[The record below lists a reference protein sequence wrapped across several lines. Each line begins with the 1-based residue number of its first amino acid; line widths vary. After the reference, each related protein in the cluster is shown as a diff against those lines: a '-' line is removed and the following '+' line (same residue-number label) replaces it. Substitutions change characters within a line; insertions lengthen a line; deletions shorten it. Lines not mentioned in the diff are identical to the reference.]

1 MLSEEKGS
9 KSENTQPRSG
19 WEIMIALIGIELS
32 IISVFQSWLKGYEW
46 LALVIFLVIT
56 ATGVLVYRCTNRIR
70 KWWINLTN
78 QVRWPLIGF
87 GVAGVCYA
95 VLQFLEVPS
104 VWIWGIS
111 GSIMGGGLLLSY
123 FSLAQSF
130 EVHDR
135 KLEKHD
141 RNLEKAINAI
151 SFARIAYGVFFFDR
165 MKKVTLVYT
174 HRDEKKKKCNTKDEY
189 LRPSIPID
197 EEECVSL
204 INHLARSNGVDI
216 ESKCSCELIWEED
229 FRDNILLKG
238 NLIVIGSAENHV
250 TKELFTKAEKKE
262 KGLRYWFGTGKDQ
275 ESASENDIIDKWTR
289 DNDTGEFKI
298 YKRNNKKDYGLIT
311 RMMNPLSDVDS
322 DSERHYAVILGGCHR
337 QGQKAITQ
345 WINNPDKLNQ
355 IKKWYPAGP
364 FQILIFCIYEGEEV
378 KRVDLVD
385 RWPHTQTA
393 H

>member
-9 KSENTQPRSG
+9 KGENPQPRSG
-19 WEIMIALIGIELS
+19 WDIISILGFLIGIASFIFTLCDAL
-32 IISVFQSWLKGYEW
+32 LKDHEW
-46 LALVIFLVIT
+46 LAIPISLAIPIIGCFLVW
-56 ATGVLVYRCTNRIR
+56 RSDRIR
-70 KWWINLTN
+70 KWWGNLTN

-87 GVAGVCYA
+87 GVAGICYA

-104 VWIWGIS
+104 VWTWGIS

-123 FSLAQSF
+123 FSLAQRF

-135 KLEKHD
+135 NLKKHD
-141 RNLEKAINAI
+141 QNLEKAINAI

-165 MKKVTLVYT
+165 MKKVTMVYT
-174 HRDEKKKKCNTKDEY
+174 HRDEIKKKCNTKDKY

-197 EEECVSL
+197 EEECISL

-216 ESKCSCELIWEED
+216 ESKCSCELIWGED
-229 FRDNILLKG
+229 FRDDMLLKG

-250 TKELFTKAEKKE
+250 TKEMYTEAEKKE

-275 ESASENDIIDKWTR
+275 ELASENDIIDKYPL
-289 DNDTGEFKI
+289 DNATGKFKI

-322 DSERHYAVILGGCHR
+322 DSEIHYAIMLGGCHR

-345 WINNPDKLNQ
+345 WINNPDELNQ
-355 IKKWYPAGP
+355 IKKWYPDQL
-364 FQILIFCIYEGEEV
+364 FQILLSCSYDGTEV
-378 KRVDLVD
+378 TAVDFVD
-385 RWPHTQTA
+385 RWPPH
-393 H
+393 